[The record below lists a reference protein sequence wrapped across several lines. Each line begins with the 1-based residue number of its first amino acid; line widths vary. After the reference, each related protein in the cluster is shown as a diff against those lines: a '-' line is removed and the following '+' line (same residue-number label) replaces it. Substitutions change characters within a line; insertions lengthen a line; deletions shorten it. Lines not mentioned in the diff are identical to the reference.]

1 MNPRIVEATPTDDYK
16 IALRFTNGELGVY
29 DCSSLLDFGVF
40 QELRDKNYF
49 KRVKVL
55 GGATVL
61 PNEQD
66 ICPDTL
72 YLHTDRNVSFNAPVS
87 AELNA

>member
-1 MNPRIVEATPTDDYK
+1 MNPRIAEATPTDDYK
-16 IALRFTNGELGVY
+16 IALRFTNGERGVY
-29 DCSSLLDFGVF
+29 DCSALLDFGVF
-40 QELRDKNYF
+40 QELRDKHYF

-55 GGATVL
+55 GGTTVW
-61 PNEQD
+61 PKEQD

-72 YLHTDRNVSFNAPVS
+72 YLDADRSASFNAPVP